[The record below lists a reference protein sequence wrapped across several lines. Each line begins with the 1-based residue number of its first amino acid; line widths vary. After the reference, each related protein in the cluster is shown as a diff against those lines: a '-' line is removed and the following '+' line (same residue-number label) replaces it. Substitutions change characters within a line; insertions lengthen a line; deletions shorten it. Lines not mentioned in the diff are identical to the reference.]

1 VVLTEAEVRAFS
13 SLLSRVER
21 LATYEGQTH
30 QDKGHAEELQAA
42 ADDLLRRLAGENAV
56 AVDLRWVREHLD
68 GAVSLPLFRCHQTF
82 ATVAVFDRRQV
93 GSRCVD
99 PTKIPARL
107 TRGIWFED
115 TSRDPTA
122 LFD

>member
-1 VVLTEAEVRAFS
+1 MPKSCKLRPTIYFVASLVRMQSRLTCGGCVNTWTG
-13 SLLSRVER
+13 LSRC
-21 LATYEGQTH
+21 H
-30 QDKGHAEELQAA
+30 C
-42 ADDLLRRLAGENAV
+42 
-56 AVDLRWVREHLD
+56 
-68 GAVSLPLFRCHQTF
+68 SRCHQTF
-82 ATVAVFDRRQV
+82 ATVAVFDRHQV